1 MLRILLLE
9 DSLLDTELIQAHL
22 SGGGIDGSIVR
33 VETSTDFR
41 SALQTD
47 SFDLILSD
55 YSLPAFDGIA
65 ALEMA
70 QTICPDVPFIF
81 VSATLGE
88 ELAIATLKSGAT
100 DYVLK
105 HRLERLVPAVQRAL
119 REAKERVER
128 QQAQAALHQLTAEL
142 ERRVEERTAQLA
154 KVNESLRAEI
164 AERKRVEDSLR
175 RSESTLRSYFELPLI
190 GIAISSP
197 DKNWLD
203 VNDKLCDILGYE
215 QHELRQLTWADLTH
229 PDDLA
234 ADLEQFNKLL
244 AGTSDGY
251 LLDKRFIR
259 KDGQVIYANISVR
272 CVRRADESIDY
283 FVAVV
288 QDITERKT
296 IEERLRF
303 LESVAVTANDAIVI
317 TEAEPIDEP
326 GPRIIYVNEAFTRMT
341 GYSPEE
347 VLGKTPRI
355 LQGQNSD
362 RTQLDKLRA
371 ALKQWQPSVVELN
384 NYRKDGSEFWVEIS
398 IVPVANAEGWYTHW
412 IAVERD
418 ITDRKLAEDALRLS
432 DEILSQMPDAVF
444 LTDLELNIQ
453 KWTGKAEEM
462 FGYTAPEVMG
472 RKVIFLIRPDMIA
485 TITQKVLQTIQE
497 TGTFSGEMI
506 CCKKDGSEIPIEA
519 TAKTL
524 YDRSGNPVGFVS
536 INRDI
541 TERLRA
547 EQQREQLIREQAAR
561 REAETQGLKS
571 AFLAEASTVLAS
583 SLDYETTLASVAR
596 LAVPFLA
603 DWCAVDILEE
613 NQSIRRVAIAHGNP
627 LKEELAWELNRRY
640 PENFNAAAGLL
651 PKVLRTG
658 QSLLSDEISDADL
671 VAVAQDAQHL
681 QILRELNLK
690 SMIVVPLLA
699 RGRTL
704 GAITLATVE
713 SARRNSAK
721 QLPLVEDLARRA
733 AIAVDN
739 ARLYRASEAARK
751 ATQEARQIAEETAER
766 NASLQSLTASL
777 SEALSL
783 SQVGEVVVN
792 QALAA
797 LKASA
802 GLIALLVNGD
812 RTLEVISACG
822 YPQEMLDTWSRF
834 PMTAEIPIADAIKMQ
849 QPIFLPS
856 REAWAQR
863 YPHIATQYADIEHH
877 AWAALPLIVDG
888 STVGGMSFSFPTLQQ
903 FSPEDCSFIQALAQQ
918 CAQAIQRARAYAAE
932 RQARAEA
939 EAANRMK
946 DEFLATLSHEL
957 RTPLNAMLG
966 WTQLLRT
973 RTFEQSKVE
982 RALETIDRNT
992 KSLAA
997 LIEDILD
1004 VSRIMMGKLHLSV
1017 TSCELVP
1024 IIEAAIETIRP
1035 AAEAKLIQI
1044 ECFFDASA
1052 GPVWGDAN
1060 RLQQVVWNLLS
1071 NAIKFTSPGGRVEV
1085 RLDRVER
1092 LDSVQEGL
1100 KVGELKVGELEEL
1113 KVEGSEPSAK
1123 KQPATCQ
1130 PTNFYA
1136 QIQVRDTGKGIS
1148 PNFLPYVFE
1157 RFRQENSS
1165 STRSYGGLGLGL
1177 AIVRYLVEQHGGTV
1191 QAFSQGEG
1199 MGATFTVQ
1207 LPLWCVCS
1215 QSSPSASVQ
1224 SAIATV
1230 ANSNEVL
1237 PTTSSLKTVSPS
1249 TAQGIA
1255 APIDN
1260 PPVLYGLTVLIVD
1273 DEADARDLLVTILEQ
1288 SGARVIAA
1296 ASADEV
1302 LYLLSQSKADVLVSD
1317 IGMPNVD
1324 GYALMRHIRQLEA
1337 IKGGDIPAVALTA
1350 YARESDRMAAL
1361 EAGFHVHLAKPFDPD
1376 QLVNVVAELAGCR
1389 RTTEVPPPGRT
1400 SD

>member
-9 DSLLDTELIQAHL
+9 DSLLDTELILAHL
-22 SGGGIDGSIVR
+22 SGGGIDSELVR

-47 SFDLILSD
+47 SFELILSD

-65 ALEMA
+65 ALQMA

-88 ELAIATLKSGAT
+88 ELAIETLKSGAT

-119 REAKERVER
+119 RETEQRVER

-197 DKNWLD
+197 YKNWLD

-215 QHELRQLTWADLTH
+215 QHELRQLTWVDLTH

-234 ADLEQFNKLL
+234 ADLEQFNRVL

-259 KDGQVIYANISVR
+259 KDGQVICANISVR
-272 CVRRADESIDY
+272 CVRQADGSIDY
-283 FVAVV
+283 LVAVV
-288 QDITERKT
+288 QDITERKKT
-296 IEERLRF
+296 EERLRF

-326 GPRIIYVNEAFTRMT
+326 GPRIIYVNQAFTRMT
-341 GYSPEE
+341 GYSAEE

-355 LQGQNSD
+355 LQGPNSD

-371 ALKQWQPSVVELN
+371 ALKQWQPSIVELR
-384 NYRKDGSEFWVEIS
+384 NYRKDGTEFWVEMS
-398 IVPVANAEGWYTHW
+398 LVPVANAEGWYTHW

-418 ITDRKLAEDALRLS
+418 ISDRKLAEEALRLS
-432 DEILSQMPDAVF
+432 DEILRQMPDAVL
-444 LTDLELNIQ
+444 LTDMELNIQ
-453 KWTGKAEEM
+453 KWTGKAEEI
-462 FGYTAPEVMG
+462 FGYTAQEAVG
-472 RKVIFLIRPDMIA
+472 TRVNFLIRSDITA
-485 TITQKVLQTIQE
+485 TMTRRIIETIQE
-497 TGTFSGEMI
+497 TGTFSGEII
-506 CCKKDGSEIPIEA
+506 CRKKDGSDIPIEA
-519 TAKTL
+519 TAKIL
-524 YDRSGNPVGFVS
+524 YDRSGNPIGFVS

-541 TERLRA
+541 TERRRA
-547 EQQREQLIREQAAR
+547 EKQREQLIWEQAAR
-561 REAETQGLKS
+561 LEAEAQGLKS
-571 AFLAEASTVLAS
+571 AFLAQASTVLAS
-583 SLDYETTLASVAR
+583 SLDYETTLASVAK

-613 NQSIRRVAIAHGNP
+613 NQSIRRVAIAHSDP

-640 PENFNAAAGLL
+640 PENFNAATGLL

-658 QSLLSDEISDADL
+658 QSLLSTEISDSDL

-681 QILRELNLK
+681 QVLREFSLK
-690 SMIVVPLLA
+690 SMIVLPLLA

-704 GAITLATVE
+704 GAITLATAE
-713 SARRNSAK
+713 SDRRNSAD
-721 QLPLVEDLARRA
+721 QLPLLEDLARRA
-733 AIAVDN
+733 AMAVDN

-766 NASLQSLTASL
+766 NASLQSLTAAL

-802 GLIALLVNGD
+802 GIIAILVNRD
-812 RTLEVISACG
+812 RTLEVISAFG
-822 YPQEMLDTWSRF
+822 YPQEMLETWSRF
-834 PMTAEIPIADAIKMQ
+834 PMTAEIPIADAIKTK
-849 QPIFLPS
+849 QPIFLKS
-856 REAWAQR
+856 REISTQR
-863 YPHIATQYADIEHH
+863 YPHIATQYANSEHN

-888 STVGGMSFSFPTLQQ
+888 STVGGMSFSFPNPQR
-903 FSPEDCSFIQALAQQ
+903 FSQEDCAFIQALAQQ

-973 RTFEQSKVE
+973 RKFEQTKVD

-1017 TSCELVP
+1017 ARCELVP
-1024 IIEAAIETIRP
+1024 VIEDAIETIRP

-1044 ECFFDASA
+1044 DCFLDASA

-1071 NAIKFTSPGGRVEV
+1071 NAIKFTPAGGRVEV
-1085 RLDRVER
+1085 RLDRVDR
-1092 LDSVQEGL
+1092 LGSSQEQL
-1100 KVGELKVGELEEL
+1100 KVVREAFPEGVGFEEL
-1113 KVEGSEPSAK
+1113 KVEKLKVEGSKESAK
-1123 KQPATCQ
+1123 EQPAICQ
-1130 PTNFYA
+1130 PANYYA
-1136 QIQVRDTGKGIS
+1136 QIKVTDTGKGIS
-1148 PNFLPYVFE
+1148 PDFLPYVFE

-1207 LPLWCVCS
+1207 LPLLSACS
-1215 QSSPSASVQ
+1215 QEGS
-1224 SAIATV
+1224 
-1230 ANSNEVL
+1230 
-1237 PTTSSLKTVSPS
+1237 
-1249 TAQGIA
+1249 
-1255 APIDN
+1255 
-1260 PPVLYGLTVLIVD
+1260 
-1273 DEADARDLLVTILEQ
+1273 
-1288 SGARVIAA
+1288 RV
-1296 ASADEV
+1296 E
-1302 LYLLSQSKADVLVSD
+1302 
-1317 IGMPNVD
+1317 
-1324 GYALMRHIRQLEA
+1324 
-1337 IKGGDIPAVALTA
+1337 
-1350 YARESDRMAAL
+1350 RE
-1361 EAGFHVHLAKPFDPD
+1361 
-1376 QLVNVVAELAGCR
+1376 
-1389 RTTEVPPPGRT
+1389 
-1400 SD
+1400 